1 MGRNNGKFYD
11 AQLMRDYCVYMKS
24 ELKKYNGLAEVV
36 HGKDNSFHDGELFIG
51 EAARSLK
58 KFVQSGTGDAL
69 KSVKSMHEQM
79 ADTQDMVMSLFE
91 RIVDPAANARI
102 EYDTL
107 ERINNDFKDLYSR
120 LEENARGTERI
131 VNSLNSEF
139 GSYAY
144 FPQPNSQRALSSFE
158 FICGGH
164 NSEAGYFKSCQN
176 KLIEFDSVVLG
187 QIKGKDTIDRTNR
200 LNQGMKNASGSINSD
215 TSVNSNLKTEMV
227 TKIGDALSEMNAF
240 LSLNGVFG
248 GKKGSLGTDPFDD
261 KGMYGGNQKGLNGGE
276 VKKFLWFNYVEG
288 EDKELFKFIRKHPGY
303 EKYSE
308 MQMHEM
314 FEDIDDHACTYVA
327 ASNSIFNEYKG
338 REKEFEKTFGF
349 PMIGKNGDLNYNM
362 LLLDYYLE
370 TKDKVYLEEPEGLE
384 LFVDCQGNYYYTDP
398 WAYIDKYGENPV
410 AKQPEFFDESPVMN
424 PNFYDNIKEEFVQYE
439 KEGKN
444 VVEYDGFINCFDSAV
459 PNRLSHYCHEKGI
472 EVNVVNMGE
481 KLSNSDIQNA
491 IDEGKTVVFGA
502 YNFDL
507 ENEDGTIYK
516 DSVAG
521 HEMTITGIASD
532 GRYIVSTWGEKA
544 YYNPEENEDCEAR
557 FYAIDYD
564 N

>member
-11 AQLMRDYCVYMKS
+11 AKLMRDYCVYMKS

-200 LNQGMKNASGSINSD
+200 LNQGMKNASGSINADLSVKSD
-215 TSVNSNLKTEMV
+215 LKMGMV

-240 LSLNGVFG
+240 LSLNGLFG
-248 GKKGSLGTDPFDD
+248 GKKESLGTDPFDD
-261 KGMYGGNQKGLNGGE
+261 KGRYGGDQGGPNKGE
-276 VKKFLWFNYVEG
+276 VWFGKWVVG
-288 EDKELFKFIRKHPGY
+288 EDKELFKFIKQHPGY
-303 EKYSE
+303 ENYSE
-308 MQMHEM
+308 MQIRELLQQL
-314 FEDIDDHACTYVA
+314 EDHGCTYVA
-327 ASNSIFNEYKG
+327 ATNSIFNAYQG
-338 REKEFEKTFGF
+338 REKEFEEIFGF
-349 PMIGKNGDLNYNM
+349 PMVGKNGDLNYDM
-362 LLLDYYLE
+362 LLLDYHLE
-370 TKDKVYLEEPEGLE
+370 TKNKVYLKEPEGSSFFASGLKR
-384 LFVDCQGNYYYTDP
+384 F
-398 WAYIDKYGENPV
+398 YIEHPEMYKAKYGE
-410 AKQPEFFDESPVMN
+410 ELDEYKID
-424 PNFYDNIKEEFVQYE
+424 FYTNTQAEAEKYE
-439 KEGKN
+439 KDGLS
-444 VVEYDGFINCFDSAV
+444 VVVFNNSSTNFDNAIA
-459 PNRLSHYCHEKGI
+459 NRLSHYCHEKGI
-472 EVNVVNMGE
+472 DVNIEGKGSEMTID
-481 KLSNSDIQNA
+481 DIQKA
-491 IDEGKTVVFGA
+491 LDADKTVVFGA
-502 YNFDL
+502 GNFAL
-507 ENEDGTIYK
+507 EYEDGSTASE
-516 DSVAG
+516 DVGG
-521 HEMTITGIASD
+521 HEMTITGITDD
-532 GRYIVSTWGEKA
+532 GKYEVSTWGMKL
-544 YYNPEENEDCEAR
+544 YYDPVKNEGDAHG
-557 FYAIDYD
+557 FYVIDYD
-564 N
+564 E

>member
-11 AQLMRDYCVYMKS
+11 AKLMRDYCVYMKS

-131 VNSLNSEF
+131 VNSLNAEF

-176 KLIEFDSVVLG
+176 KLIEFDSVVLCR
-187 QIKGKDTIDRTNR
+187 IKGKDTIDRTNR

-240 LSLNGVFG
+240 LSLNGVFS

-261 KGMYGGNQKGLNGGE
+261 KGQYGGAQGGPDKGE
-276 VKKFLWFNYVEG
+276 VWFGNWVVG
-288 EDKELFKFIRKHPGY
+288 EDKELYKFIKQHPGY
-303 EKYSE
+303 ENYSE
-308 MQMHEM
+308 
-314 FEDIDDHACTYVA
+314 
-327 ASNSIFNEYKG
+327 
-338 REKEFEKTFGF
+338 
-349 PMIGKNGDLNYNM
+349 
-362 LLLDYYLE
+362 
-370 TKDKVYLEEPEGLE
+370 
-384 LFVDCQGNYYYTDP
+384 
-398 WAYIDKYGENPV
+398 
-410 AKQPEFFDESPVMN
+410 KQIHD
-424 PNFYDNIKEEFVQYE
+424 
-439 KEGKN
+439 
-444 VVEYDGFINCFDSAV
+444 
-459 PNRLSHYCHEKGI
+459 
-472 EVNVVNMGE
+472 
-481 KLSNSDIQNA
+481 
-491 IDEGKTVVFGA
+491 
-502 YNFDL
+502 
-507 ENEDGTIYK
+507 
-516 DSVAG
+516 
-521 HEMTITGIASD
+521 
-532 GRYIVSTWGEKA
+532 
-544 YYNPEENEDCEAR
+544 
-557 FYAIDYD
+557 FYALHRQNKYFFYISY
-564 N
+564 NN